1 MRKLLKPQ
9 DILLLGIGGLIDI
22 FEEVKDPLGI
32 MAKSY
37 ESMYGFVPKKYKR
50 HNYSHLVWRTLKTGY
65 IEKIVKKGE
74 VYLRLSGEGGEK
86 VARDFPLLAFQKRKW
101 DGKWRIVLFDI
112 AELNRKVR
120 DMLRRKLKELGFG
133 MFQQSVYISP
143 HNFTKD
149 LLEFLNAAK
158 LSDFVYVF
166 EISHNQMA
174 IGDQKQLANKLWRLD
189 SINERYVKLIEK
201 IRHLTDFN
209 GRGIQ
214 LNGSG
219 GEKDR
224 KNKEYKKSREELLK
238 DIREEY
244 LNLIIVDPFLPRE
257 LLPSDWVLP
266 KLTSMLRK
274 L

>member
-1 MRKLLKPQ
+1 MKKLLKPQ
-9 DILLLGIGGLIDI
+9 DILLLGIGGFLDI
-22 FEEVKDPLGI
+22 FEEISDPLGI

-86 VARDFPLLAFQKRKW
+86 VARDFPLLALQKRKW

-112 AELNRKVR
+112 AELNRKAR
-120 DMLRRKLKELGFG
+120 DMLRRKLRELGFG

-149 LLEFLNAAK
+149 LLEFLNAAR
-158 LSDFVYVF
+158 LSDFAYVF
-166 EISHNQMA
+166 EVSHNQMA
-174 IGDQKQLANKLWRLD
+174 IGDQKQLANKLWKLD
-189 SINERYVKLIEK
+189 SINEQYMELIKE

-209 GRGIQ
+209 GRGVQ

-219 GEKDR
+219 G
-224 KNKEYKKSREELLK
+224 KKGRGELLK
-238 DIREEY
+238 GIREEY
-244 LNLIIVDPFLPRE
+244 LNLIIADPFLPKE
-257 LLPSDWVLP
+257 LLPSNWAFP
-266 KLTSMLRK
+266 ELTNMLRK